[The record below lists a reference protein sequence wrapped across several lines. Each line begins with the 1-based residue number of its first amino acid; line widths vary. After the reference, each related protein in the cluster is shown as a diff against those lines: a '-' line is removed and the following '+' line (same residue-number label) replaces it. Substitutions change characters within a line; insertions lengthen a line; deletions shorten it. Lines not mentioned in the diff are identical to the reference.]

1 MTTQHP
7 TPPIRKGTRR
17 GFWIVLAA
25 VLVCTFLM
33 AAWLKQAGSPQ
44 MSGLSAGST
53 APPLQAAGWIGGN
66 PPEQT
71 PREGNLRLV
80 HAWFTTCPACH
91 RQAAEL
97 VKLHEQYADR
107 GVEFVGLTYEPA
119 ERLPEIRKTLEET
132 GMTWVNG
139 YGALETLQ
147 QFDVEYFPSIWLID
161 SEGRILWSLDSPE
174 PLEKAIPL
182 ALAGKLDAKRADSP

>member
-1 MTTQHP
+1 
-7 TPPIRKGTRR
+7 
-17 GFWIVLAA
+17 
-25 VLVCTFLM
+25 M
-33 AAWLKQAGSPQ
+33 AFWLKQASSPQ

-53 APPLQAAGWIGGN
+53 APPLHAAGWLGGDAPEPM
-66 PPEQT
+66 PPE
-71 PREGNLRLV
+71 GKLRLV

-119 ERLPEIRKTLEET
+119 ERLPEIKQSLEET
-132 GMTWVNG
+132 GISWVNG
-139 YGALETLQ
+139 YGALETLKRY
-147 QFDVEYFPSIWLID
+147 DVEYFPSIWLID

-182 ALAGKLDAKRADSP
+182 ALAGKLSPQPAGSP